1 MPERLLRSLRA
12 TEMTI
17 IGKRAGMLVCARI
30 YSGFARAHV
39 TKTDILSS
47 NVIFSELEPSGFC
60 ALTFCL

>member
-1 MPERLLRSLRA
+1 
-12 TEMTI
+12 
-17 IGKRAGMLVCARI
+17 MLVCARI

>member
-1 MPERLLRSLRA
+1 
-12 TEMTI
+12 MTI
-17 IGKRAGMLVCARI
+17 IGKRAAMLVFARI